1 MFNFLKPKKNEEAP
15 KQNWFSRLSKG
26 LKRTRSALTDSLANL
41 VLGKKQID
49 GDLFKEL
56 ETILLSADVGIE
68 VTEYILQQLTQQVAR
83 KELSEPER
91 LTAALKKIL
100 EDLLAPYCQPLNI
113 NHKPFILLMVGV
125 NGSGKTTSIA
135 KICHFYQQQGMKP
148 LLAAGD
154 TFRAAAVEQLQIWG
168 ERNEVPVIS
177 QPQGSDSASVIFD
190 AMQAAKAKQYDLLI
204 ADTAGR
210 LHTQNPLMAEL
221 AKIKRVLGKIDSSA
235 PHEVMLV
242 IDATIGQNALRQA
255 EEFHKAIGLTG
266 LCLTKL
272 DGTAKGGMIFAITHK
287 MHLPVRFIG
296 IGEQLDDLK
305 PFTAKEFVDALFQS
319 NLQDENR

>member
-1 MFNFLKPKKNEEAP
+1 MFNFLKTKKDDEAP
-15 KQNWFSRLSKG
+15 KQSWFSRLSQG
-26 LKRTRSALTDSLANL
+26 LKRTRHALTDSLANL

-49 GDLFKEL
+49 AALFKEL
-56 ETILLSADVGIE
+56 ERLLLSADCGLE
-68 VTEYILQQLTQQVAR
+68 VTEYILQQLTEQVAR
-83 KELSEPER
+83 KELNEPER

-100 EDLLAPYCQPLNI
+100 EDLLTPYCQPLSI
-113 NHKPFILLMVGV
+113 HQKPFILLMVGV

-135 KICHFYQQQGMKP
+135 KICHFYQEQGLRP

-168 ERNEVPVIS
+168 ERNAVTVIS
-177 QPQGSDSASVIFD
+177 QSQGSDSAAVIFD
-190 AMQAAKAKQYDLLI
+190 AMQIAKAKQFDLLI

-210 LHTQNPLMAEL
+210 LHTQDPLMAEL
-221 AKIKRVLGKIDSSA
+221 AKIKRVLGKIDPTA

-255 EEFHKAIGLTG
+255 EQFHKAIGLTG

-287 MHLPVRFIG
+287 MHLPIRFIG

-305 PFTAKEFVDALFQS
+305 PFTAKEFVDALFQ
-319 NLQDENR
+319 